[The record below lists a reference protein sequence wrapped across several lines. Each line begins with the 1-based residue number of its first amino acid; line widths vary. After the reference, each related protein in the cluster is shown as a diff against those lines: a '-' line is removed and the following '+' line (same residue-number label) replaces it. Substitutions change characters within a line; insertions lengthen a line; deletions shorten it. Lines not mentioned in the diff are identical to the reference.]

1 MVHPSPE
8 QNERKLRWFSRL
20 VLANCIAGS
29 ALAAMLIGPSNWA
42 VALMLGAAFWLAY
55 ALITIR
61 TMRQQLSMAQRAVEY
76 HAEVPETV
84 DHETGL
90 MNTRAFH
97 EVVKREIGRSL
108 RYGDRT
114 AIAVFD
120 IRIVGFAP
128 KQNEPHPPS
137 PAVYIKKT
145 FEKSVRETDV
155 VARLDLTHFAVL
167 MTESDE
173 VGGQALISRVRTWL
187 ALEPYHRD
195 ASGKGIYV
203 RAWAGAVAWQPEY
216 LDAPMYLRAALD
228 EMERTRPNYEST
240 LASFAGTGTMP
251 VEGARILQRGA

>member
-1 MVHPSPE
+1 MARPSPE

-29 ALAAMLIGPSNWA
+29 ALAAVFIGPTNWP
-42 VALMLGAAFWLAY
+42 VAAMLGGAFWLAY

-61 TMRQQLSMAQRAVEY
+61 MMRSQLAMAQRAVEY
-76 HAEVPETV
+76 HREVPETV

-90 MNTRAFH
+90 LNTRAFH
-97 EVVKREIGRSL
+97 DVVKREIGRSL

-120 IRIVGFAP
+120 IRIVGFSP
-128 KQNEPHPPS
+128 SKDEPQPPS
-137 PAVYIKKT
+137 PALYIKKT

-187 ALEPYHRD
+187 ALEPFHRG
-195 ASGKGIYV
+195 ATGKGIYV

-216 LDAPMYLRAALD
+216 LDARMYLRAALD
-228 EMERTRPNYEST
+228 EMERTRPNYESS
-240 LASFAGTGTMP
+240 LANFAGTGTMP
-251 VEGARILQRGA
+251 AESTLYLQRGA